1 MLDGMSGEL
10 PSSIV
15 AAIDFVG
22 RGGGLVKALSGYR
35 KGFHTIPDAAN
46 DATNAFLAKVGEKE
60 LAEEAEALFQAV
72 RAALGYKR
80 KELSLSVGGGLAVL
94 TAKDFAVEI
103 GYAIEEERPERYVV
117 TTRMRELRSAE
128 LARTEGFAAVFAGK
142 FSEIVFGL
150 KKGASVEAV
159 VDAIEALDGEGGLSV
174 TYPSDCSECE
184 IRVEG
189 VDAHVRCTGSEL
201 GMVFRRAGAPGEL
214 IDGFAA
220 VREAFR
226 IDRELAGLIG

>member
-1 MLDGMSGEL
+1 M
-10 PSSIV
+10 

-35 KGFHTIPDAAN
+35 KGFHTIPDAAS

-60 LAEEAEALFQAV
+60 LADEAEALFQAV
-72 RAALGYKR
+72 RAALSYKR
-80 KELSLSVGGGLAVL
+80 KELSLSVGGGVAML
-94 TAKDFAVEI
+94 TAQEFAVEI
-103 GYAIEEERPERYVV
+103 GYSIEEERPERYVV
-117 TTRMRELRSAE
+117 TTRMRELKSAE
-128 LARTEGFAAVFAGK
+128 LARTESFAAVFAGK
-142 FSEIVFGL
+142 FSEIVFEL

-159 VDAIEALDGEGGLSV
+159 VDAIEALEGEGGLSV

-201 GMVFRRAGAPGEL
+201 GMVFPRAGAPGEL

>member
-1 MLDGMSGEL
+1 MSGEL

-35 KGFHTIPDAAN
+35 KGFHTIPDAAS

-60 LAEEAEALFQAV
+60 LADEAEALFQAV
-72 RAALGYKR
+72 RAALSYKR
-80 KELSLSVGGGLAVL
+80 KELSLSVGGGVAML
-94 TAKDFAVEI
+94 TAQEFAVEI
-103 GYAIEEERPERYVV
+103 GYSIEEERPERYVV
-117 TTRMRELRSAE
+117 TTRMRELKSAE
-128 LARTEGFAAVFAGK
+128 LARTESFAAVFAGK
-142 FSEIVFGL
+142 FSEIVFEL

-159 VDAIEALDGEGGLSV
+159 VDAIEALEGEGGLSV

-201 GMVFRRAGAPGEL
+201 GMVFPRAGAPGEL

>member
-1 MLDGMSGEL
+1 MSGEL

-60 LAEEAEALFQAV
+60 LADEAEALFQAV
-72 RAALGYKR
+72 RAALSYKR
-80 KELSLSVGGGLAVL
+80 KELSLSVGGGVAML
-94 TAKDFAVEI
+94 TAKEFAVEI
-103 GYAIEEERPERYVV
+103 GYTIEEERPERYVV
-117 TTRMRELRSAE
+117 TTRMRGLKSAE
-128 LARTEGFAAVFAGK
+128 LARTESFAAVFAGK
-142 FSEIVFGL
+142 FSEIVFEL

-159 VDAIEALDGEGGLSV
+159 VDAIEALEGEGGLSV

-201 GMVFRRAGAPGEL
+201 GMVFPRAGAPGEL

>member
-1 MLDGMSGEL
+1 MSGEL

-15 AAIDFVG
+15 AAIGFVG

-60 LAEEAEALFQAV
+60 LADEAEALFQAV

-117 TTRMRELRSAE
+117 TTRMRELKSAE
-128 LARTEGFAAVFAGK
+128 LARTESFAAVFAGK

-150 KKGASVEAV
+150 RKSASVEAV
-159 VDAIEALDGEGGLSV
+159 VDAIEALEGEGGLSV

-201 GMVFRRAGAPGEL
+201 GMVFPRAGAPGEL

>member
-1 MLDGMSGEL
+1 MSGEL

-15 AAIDFVG
+15 SAIDFVG
-22 RGGGLVKALSGYR
+22 RGGGLVKTLSGYR

-60 LAEEAEALFQAV
+60 LADEAEALFQAV

-80 KELSLSVGGGLAVL
+80 RELSLSVGGGLAVL

-128 LARTEGFAAVFAGK
+128 LARTENFAAVFAGK

-201 GMVFRRAGAPGEL
+201 GMVFPRAGAPGEL